1 MFFLIL
7 FGVGI
12 GFSHFPF
19 PIFSYINRFLKK
31 VSFPLLW
38 SLLLLFSCYVMS
50 HSFTTPWTIVC
61 QASLSMGFPR
71 QEYWNRLLV
80 PSPEDLSDPGMKP
93 TSPALTGRFLSSLPL
108 GKSCFIFLHLLS
120 CVILHVSNTI
130 YYNKC

>member
-1 MFFLIL
+1 MLSEICFFFFNSIW
-7 FGVGI
+7 GGDRV
-12 GFSHFPF
+12 FSFSSF

-93 TSPALTGRFLSSLPL
+93 TSPALVGGFFTTEPL
-108 GKSCFIFLHLLS
+108 GTLW
-120 CVILHVSNTI
+120 SN
-130 YYNKC
+130 